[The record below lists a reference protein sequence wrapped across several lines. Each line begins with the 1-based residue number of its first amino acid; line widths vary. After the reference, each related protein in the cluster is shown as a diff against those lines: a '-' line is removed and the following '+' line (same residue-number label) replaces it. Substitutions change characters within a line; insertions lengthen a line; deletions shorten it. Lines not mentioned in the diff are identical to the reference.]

1 MAMSS
6 AVKFEEDS
14 ERVKVSEA
22 VSPALSEARSEVRE
36 IEGLVVSMERLRELS
51 RSRSSVLVL
60 PAKSEKVPLAME
72 MIPSAVL
79 SALGVKVAV

>member
-1 MAMSS
+1 MSS
-6 AVKFEEDS
+6 AVKVEEDS

-36 IEGLVVSMERLRELS
+36 TEGLIVSMERLRELS

-79 SALGVKVAV
+79 SALGIKVAV